1 MNVEDF
7 TNFSKEEKMRRSV
20 GAILLVF
27 AMAGVL
33 YPVSAMNGKA
43 VTVVTQAVG
52 PNYEFKNKCYL
63 VISTIV
69 SNKVT
74 ATDTILRSD
83 FY

>member
-43 VTVVTQAVG
+43 VTVGYPSSRT
-52 PNYEFKNKCYL
+52 EL
-63 VISTIV
+63 
-69 SNKVT
+69 
-74 ATDTILRSD
+74 
-83 FY
+83 

>member
-1 MNVEDF
+1 MVRERPKTRHPPGANTMNVEDF

-43 VTVVTQAVG
+43 VTVGYPSSRT
-52 PNYEFKNKCYL
+52 EL
-63 VISTIV
+63 
-69 SNKVT
+69 
-74 ATDTILRSD
+74 
-83 FY
+83 